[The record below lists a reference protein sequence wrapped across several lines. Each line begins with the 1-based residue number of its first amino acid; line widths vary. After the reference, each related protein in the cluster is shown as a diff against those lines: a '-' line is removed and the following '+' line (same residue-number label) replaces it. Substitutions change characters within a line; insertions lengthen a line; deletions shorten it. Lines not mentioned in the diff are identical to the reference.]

1 MAKRNCSDDLAG
13 MIIAV
18 TLFFP
23 VIAIVYLVKGIIY
36 LIKLIYEEKAKKEE
50 EKIYVNMLNTN
61 IQDQLIKVDN
71 LDGLDFEKY
80 IGQLLKKIGFK
91 NVIITKGS
99 GDFGADIIAEKDDN
113 KYAFQCKRFSSPIGP
128 KPIGEVLR
136 GMNKYKCNKGIII
149 TNNYFT
155 KQAIQEAKISNV
167 ELWDRDKI
175 SLLIEN
181 NNTKLHK
188 EDNVK
193 KIESKNEEK
202 IIEVNENEYI
212 EENSIEVIEKD
223 KSTEENTIQQDNKKK
238 DISYLDLTAG
248 YYEVDEDIE
257 EGKYTIEAISGSG
270 VLKVEDKYGEYKV
283 TECIGTNVDG
293 YIKKYNNLKLK
304 YGDIIK
310 IENAVTLRFIRL
322 L

>member
-1 MAKRNCSDDLAG
+1 MARRNNSDDLAG
-13 MIIAV
+13 MIVVV

-23 VIAIVYLVKGIIY
+23 ILIIVYLIKGIIY
-36 LIKLIYEEKAKKEE
+36 LIKQINEEKAIKEE
-50 EKIYVNMLNTN
+50 EKKYNNMLNTN
-61 IQDQLIKVDN
+61 IQEQLIKVDN

-80 IGQLLKKIGFK
+80 TGQLLKKIGFK
-91 NVIITKGS
+91 NVVITKGS
-99 GDFGADIIAEKDDN
+99 GDFGADIIAEKDGN
-113 KYAFQCKRFSSPIGP
+113 KYAFQCKRFSSSIGP

-155 KQAIQEAKISNV
+155 KQAIQEAKVSNV

-175 SLLIEN
+175 SCLIEN
-181 NNTKLHK
+181 NNTILHK
-188 EDNVK
+188 DNVK

-212 EENSIEVIEKD
+212 EKNSIEVIEKD

-257 EGKYTIEAISGSG
+257 EGKYTIEAISESG

-283 TECIGTNVDG
+283 IECIGTNVDG